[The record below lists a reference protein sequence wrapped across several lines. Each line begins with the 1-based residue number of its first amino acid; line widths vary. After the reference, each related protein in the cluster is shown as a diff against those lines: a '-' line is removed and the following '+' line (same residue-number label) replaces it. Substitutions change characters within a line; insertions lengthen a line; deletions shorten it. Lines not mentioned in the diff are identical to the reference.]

1 MRMINCKYGYV
12 SQVELK
18 VFSDLDRD
26 LKLKKKKRRYSIK
39 QQPIDLANSLER
51 KVNKHE

>member
-1 MRMINCKYGYV
+1 MINCKYGYV

-18 VFSDLDRD
+18 VFSDLDHD

-39 QQPIDLANSLER
+39 QQPIKLSTAKKED
-51 KVNKHE
+51 